1 MYIDR
6 FEKTDMLDLLGKML
20 VHIDADY
27 RVIDVNADTCKVL
40 GYTKAEM
47 LGKNWFNHFVPD
59 EDSPLN
65 SYSVEKM
72 DEFYDTPVLTKYGK
86 ERMISW
92 QKTTIYD
99 EESGDILSYVC
110 IGDDITKHENYLTTL
125 HKISSLLLDYSP
137 EVPYKEFVRLVGDA
151 GNADHT
157 YIFLNTYDEDGK
169 ISANKVSEWGRN
181 MFLDND
187 DDLPGLKYLVVNE
200 FATELT
206 DKLKSGEV
214 INLRTSSF
222 PKWEQEFFSEL
233 NIKAILLIPIIV
245 DEEFFGFI
253 GFDNR
258 ETEREWTYSE
268 LEFLKA
274 AVKNLEQRIIR
285 SKTLEA
291 LKNQNLRFQ
300 ATMDAI
306 ESIII
311 VSDLQSN
318 EVIYLNKYGQNTLGN
333 VVGKSF
339 TDVLDIDGDLPK
351 EYIDNTLL
359 LSGSGEPADTR
370 EWEFFSQSN
379 DVFYNCQ
386 VKAIKWIDNK
396 WVRLETVTDVSSKK
410 ENEISLK
417 ASEAKFRKLSTITV
431 EGIIIHEQGIV
442 SDANEAFS
450 QLFQYSL
457 DELIGVNIINL
468 IVLPEYHE
476 GVYENL
482 KVKNPKAYE
491 IQARKKNGDIIPV
504 EVKAKSISYDN
515 EVLRVVAIR
524 DITERKEAEK
534 ELIRQKNK
542 AEESN
547 KLKTQF
553 LNNMSHEIR
562 TPLNGIVGFT
572 QFLDD
577 PELSDEK
584 KKHFISIIQ
593 SSSNQLVRIIDDIIE
608 ISKLETKQVK
618 PIYEEVNLNSLLLE
632 LFSIFELKAKEM
644 NLSLH
649 LIKGL
654 SDHDSMIYTD
664 KTKLLKVLN
673 NLVENALKFTHQGEV
688 EIGYRLNN
696 GQLRIWVKD
705 SGIGV
710 PAENQKIIF
719 ERFSQAEKNTSKVYG
734 GLGLGL
740 SIAKENT
747 NLLGGE
753 ITIESELNKGATFN
767 VIIPYNPVNL
777 DHKADVEEI
786 LENDQF
792 KVLIAE
798 DEEVNFMFLEFLLQ
812 DMTSD
817 IHIVNVRNGKNA
829 VEYCQD
835 HHDVDLVFMDLKMP
849 ILDGFQATKQIKS
862 EQPEIPIVAISA
874 YSGVEDKERAK
885 NAGCDDFLTKPIDV
899 EKFKEICQKYIAE
912 LVV

>member
-1 MYIDR
+1 MYTNK

-20 VHIDADY
+20 VHIDAEY
-27 RVIDVNADTCKVL
+27 KVIDVNSDTCKVL
-40 GYTKAEM
+40 GYSKQEM

-59 EDSPLN
+59 ESSPLN
-65 SYSVEKM
+65 SYRVEKM
-72 DEFYDTPVLTKYGK
+72 DEFYDTPVLTKFGK

-157 YIFLNTYDEDGK
+157 YIFLNSYDENGK

-222 PKWEQEFFSEL
+222 PKWERDFFSEL
-233 NIKAILLIPIIV
+233 NIKAILLIPILV

-291 LKNQNLRFQ
+291 LKSQNLCFQ

-306 ESIII
+306 ESIIM
-311 VSDLQSN
+311 VSDINTN
-318 EVIYLNKYGQNTLGN
+318 EVMYLNKYGLKTLGN

-339 TDVLDIDGDLPK
+339 TEVLHIDGTLPG
-351 EYIDNTLL
+351 EYMDNTLL
-359 LSGSGEPADTR
+359 ISEDGLPNDTR
-370 EWEFFSQSN
+370 EWEFFSKT
-379 DVFYNCQ
+379 DEAFYNCQ
-386 VKAIKWIDNK
+386 VKAIRWINNQ
-396 WVRLETVTDVSSKK
+396 WVRLETVTDISSKK

-431 EGIIIHEQGIV
+431 EGIVIHEQGVV
-442 SDANEAFS
+442 SDANESFS

-468 IVLPEYHE
+468 IVLPEYHK

-482 KVKNPKAYE
+482 KLKNPKAYE
-491 IQARKKNGDIIPV
+491 IEARKKNGDVIPV

-534 ELIRQKNK
+534 ELIRQKNR

-618 PIYEEVNLNSLLLE
+618 PIHEEVNLNSLLLE
-632 LFSIFELKAKEM
+632 LFSIFEIKAKEM

-654 SDHDSMIYTD
+654 SDHRSMIYTD

-688 EIGYRLNN
+688 EIGYKLINE
-696 GQLRIWVKD
+696 QLKIWVKD

-710 PAENQKIIF
+710 PEKNQKIIF
-719 ERFSQAEKNTSKVYG
+719 ERFSQAEKNTSRVYG

-747 NLLGGE
+747 DLLGGE
-753 ITIESELNKGATFN
+753 ITIESELDKGATFN
-767 VIIPYNPVNL
+767 VIIPYNPVN
-777 DHKADVEEI
+777 AEQNNETEEI
-786 LENDQF
+786 LSDDRF

-812 DMTSD
+812 DMKSD
-817 IHIVNVRNGKNA
+817 IQIVNVRNGKNA
-829 VEYCQD
+829 VEYCLD
-835 HHDVDLVFMDLKMP
+835 HRDIDLVFMDLKMP
-849 ILDGFQATKQIKS
+849 ILDGFQATAQIKAMQS
-862 EQPEIPIVAISA
+862 DVPIVAISA
-874 YSGVEDKERAK
+874 YSGIEDKEKAK
-885 NAGCDDFLTKPIDV
+885 KVGCDDFLTKPIDV
-899 EKFKEICQKYIAE
+899 EKFKDVCQKYIAE